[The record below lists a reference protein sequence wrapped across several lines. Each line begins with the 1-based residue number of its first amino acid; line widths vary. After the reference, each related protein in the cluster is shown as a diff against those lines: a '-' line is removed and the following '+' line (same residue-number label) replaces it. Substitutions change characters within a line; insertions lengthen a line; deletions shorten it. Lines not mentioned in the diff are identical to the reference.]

1 MGGFTQAMSGDM
13 SEVVGFLKA
22 GEVRVLAVLTDERVP
37 GFEDIPT
44 AIEQGYDVTAVNWRG
59 MYVPKGISD
68 EQFNVW
74 AEKLQAVAD
83 SAEWQE
89 AMAANGLAPFTKVG
103 VRFPELRGHPR
114 RGNQRALQGTGSDPV
129 MASDR
134 IFGLVTL
141 FVALAYIAGATQIQT
156 SFLADPV
163 GPKAFPILIGAVAA
177 LCSLYMIVR
186 PDPDP
191 DWPSARTWGAL
202 LVAVIVLVAYAYA
215 LKPMGFIVPTAI
227 AAGDSQLPD
236 IPESQGR
243 RGGGLRAVAGSLHPV
258 QIRIGIEPLR
268 LPERNG
274 SDMELMSNLALGF
287 SIALSPY
294 TLLLAVVGCFL
305 GTIIGALPGLGPSN
319 GVAILI
325 PLTFTL
331 GLDATSALVLM
342 TSVYYG
348 AMYGGRISSILLNI
362 PGDEPALMT
371 TLDGYPMAKQG
382 RAGDAL
388 VLSGVASFVGAF
400 LATIGLML
408 LAPMLARVAYL
419 FGPAEYFALYLLAF
433 CTLGGMASN
442 NQAKAAL
449 ASCLGLG
456 IAMIGVDS
464 SSGMPRLTGG
474 NLHLFDGIDFLVAIV
489 GLFAIA
495 EVFFFIESHGK
506 GSSIGVVL
514 DKVRIPWK
522 DIRDTKWTMLRAS
535 GVGFIAGI
543 LPGAG
548 ASLGSFL
555 AYMSEK
561 SIAGK
566 NGGFGTGAPK
576 GVAAPEAGNNAAAG
590 GALVPMLTLG
600 VPGSGTTA
608 VLLALLMTLNIT
620 PGPTLFT
627 DRPEVVWGLIASLLI
642 ANIVLLLMNVPMVK
656 VFVKILMV
664 PAWVLLP
671 GVTMISFVGI
681 YSLSGSYF
689 DLLLMVA
696 FGALGY
702 ILRKL
707 DVPTVPVIL
716 GILLGGN
723 MEDAL
728 RRAMV
733 LSDGDFTFLFSTPI
747 SIGLWIAAILGFV
760 APMFLRNVL
769 KKPQAITD

>member
-1 MGGFTQAMSGDM
+1 M
-13 SEVVGFLKA
+13 E
-22 GEVRVLAVLTDERVP
+22 
-37 GFEDIPT
+37 
-44 AIEQGYDVTAVNWRG
+44 
-59 MYVPKGISD
+59 
-68 EQFNVW
+68 
-74 AEKLQAVAD
+74 
-83 SAEWQE
+83 
-89 AMAANGLAPFTKVG
+89 
-103 VRFPELRGHPR
+103 
-114 RGNQRALQGTGSDPV
+114 
-129 MASDR
+129 
-134 IFGLVTL
+134 
-141 FVALAYIAGATQIQT
+141 
-156 SFLADPV
+156 
-163 GPKAFPILIGAVAA
+163 IL
-177 LCSLYMIVR
+177 
-186 PDPDP
+186 
-191 DWPSARTWGAL
+191 
-202 LVAVIVLVAYAYA
+202 
-215 LKPMGFIVPTAI
+215 
-227 AAGDSQLPD
+227 
-236 IPESQGR
+236 
-243 RGGGLRAVAGSLHPV
+243 
-258 QIRIGIEPLR
+258 
-268 LPERNG
+268 N
-274 SDMELMSNLALGF
+274 NLALGF
-287 SIALSPY
+287 SVALSPY
-294 TLLLAVVGCFL
+294 TLMLAVAGCFL

-325 PLTFTL
+325 PITFSL
-331 GLDATSALVLM
+331 GLDATAALVLM

-348 AMYGGRISSILLNI
+348 AMYRGRISSILLNI

-388 VLSGVASFVGAF
+388 VLSGVSSFVGAF
-400 LATIGLML
+400 LATVGLVI

-449 ASCLGLG
+449 ASCIGLG
-456 IAMIGVDS
+456 IAMIGVDN
-464 SSGMPRLTGG
+464 SSGLPRLTYG
-474 NLHLFDGIDFLVAIV
+474 NMHLMDGIDFLVAIV

-506 GSSIGVVL
+506 KSSIGVVL

-522 DIRDTKWTMLRAS
+522 DIFDTKWTMLRAS
-535 GVGFIAGI
+535 GVGFVAGI

-555 AYMSEK
+555 AYMTEK

-566 NGGFGTGAPK
+566 DGGFGTGAPK

-642 ANIVLLLMNVPMVK
+642 ANVVLLLMNVPMVK
-656 VFVKILMV
+656 IFVKILMV
-664 PAWVLLP
+664 PPWVLLP

-689 DLLLMVA
+689 DLLLMIL
-696 FGALGY
+696 FGVLGY
-702 ILRKL
+702 ALRKL
-707 DVPTVPVIL
+707 DIPTVPVIL

-723 MEDAL
+723 MENAL

-733 LSDGDFTFLFSTPI
+733 LSDGDPMYLWSTPI
-747 SIGLWIAAILGFV
+747 SIGLWVAAVLGFV
-760 APMFLRNVL
+760 APMFLRGIL
-769 KKPQAITD
+769 KKPAAVKD